1 MLLKTPKEFERV
13 ARDWA
18 VIYAGA
24 PLSDTDNGTGSTVGE
39 IRLGRVEDSLAK

>member
-24 PLSDTDNGTGSTVGE
+24 PMSDDNGSGYSVDEIKPGGE
-39 IRLGRVEDSLAK
+39 DNLAK

>member
-24 PLSDTDNGTGSTVGE
+24 PMSDDNGSGYGVDEIKPGGE
-39 IRLGRVEDSLAK
+39 DNLAK